1 MVSLCP
7 SSISSTNMTARH
19 LLETDGATWRFR
31 HRILQEYF
39 AEQWKEPPPLGGL
52 AKKS

>member
-1 MVSLCP
+1 
-7 SSISSTNMTARH
+7 MTERH

-39 AEQWKEPPPLGGL
+39 AGQWKDESASNPLSL
-52 AKKS
+52 PTVKN